1 MGLLSGGKI
10 SGVVTRTYVVKEKEN
25 GEEEEEKP
33 VEIPSF
39 CTVADG
45 ETCAFFEAPTAWTQT
60 IMCWAWDDKANYT
73 GGEWP
78 GQTCTQLGTASN
90 GNTVWKWTYTGELT
104 TQPAMII
111 FSNGGAPQT
120 EDLPFQNGGYYTQSG
135 LKGNVANKI

>member
-1 MGLLSGGKI
+1 M
-10 SGVVTRTYVVKEKEN
+10 
-25 GEEEEEKP
+25 
-33 VEIPSF
+33 
-39 CTVADG
+39 ADG
-45 ETCAFFEAPTAWTQT
+45 ETCAFFEAPSAWTQT

-78 GQTCTQLGTASN
+78 GQACTQLGTASN

-120 EDLPFQNGGYYTQSG
+120 EDLPFHNGGYYTNSG
-135 LKGNVANKI
+135 LKGNAANK